1 MTTAPAIA
9 NARRPGQPMSDEQR
23 RAMWA
28 NIRGGGNRT
37 APTSTSALPGGV
49 AGPGESTSG
58 ISWKPVP
65 EEPAASSGTQ
75 TRTPFIPPP
84 VSKWDLFKAGVS
96 GFWEGAKGGATILAD
111 RLTFGAIDSLSDA
124 AEQYQGA
131 DYDFSRGASTVA
143 REALLAAAGI
153 GAAGKLKA
161 AFQGT
166 KYAGTAAAKHLSALS
181 AVGGFGTKSVLDDI
195 RENNPTL
202 NPYADKAFALASQL
216 AGYVGSIGLIGA
228 AGQYGGAL
236 MRSTGLAGIGKAALG
251 KLDAALGTVGKAI
264 AAPLPSGM
272 KSALGKLHKAYSG
285 FSDFTGSSIKELG
298 AALKA
303 PANLA
308 KARALSAKAA
318 SAATKANVV
327 KFTASQKAAAL
338 RQASKKA
345 FEASLKASGTPQ
357 GAKLY
362 KEAVNLSWQASE
374 TIARGVRAAAALTK
388 AAGKLTLKADALK
401 TATTAGLRKAAYVAG
416 MIGGVEARDE
426 LAIREYQRQARQAGR
441 EGMPFDIPQD
451 AARSAAGTLGAFAI
465 GTTGNPVEKLFR
477 PGLAAHQASIGA
489 YRAGYEAIQEE
500 AKREGWTDA
509 KLQRELA
516 KHAKTKPRDIA
527 GKGLWQ
533 VAPAAAAFV
542 NWKAGDAIARAKR
555 STIDVRGAD
564 GYADADTLRLTGSTV
579 RMLDMNAPEVAHP
592 GHNQPGHPERTT
604 GEYLGDA
611 AARRIA
617 ELVKPNQYVRIVQD
631 SNPKARE
638 PDKYGRTMAVVETL
652 PKPFDQL
659 LRIPYLGKIIP
670 ARDVNK
676 TLIREGLADIH
687 YRELSGRTDRA
698 EAYDKAREKAKAEGK
713 GIWSQYAQEE
723 YDRYAKTTPGF
734 KPWIGTEKTVAE
746 RQSAEYLKKT
756 GRIRP
761 DSEWADVASRA
772 GIGLMASGNSGLFGM
787 LPKAGTLTAQTW
799 NAALAALGAL
809 EYNERAERTIPR
821 STPPPASVKTD
832 YAREM
837 AALQRVWA
845 QRIADLN
852 AAP

>member
-23 RAMWA
+23 KAMWA
-28 NIRGGGNRT
+28 NIRGGGGGSGGGSQQSAAAT
-37 APTSTSALPGGV
+37 APTMDEINDRLRAQ
-49 AGPGESTSG
+49 G
-58 ISWKPVP
+58 IDVYDASKPVTWRDKLK
-65 EEPAASSGTQ
+65 AALG
-75 TRTPFIPPP
+75 
-84 VSKWDLFKAGVS
+84 
-96 GFWEGAKGGATILAD
+96 GFFEGAKGGGTILAD
-111 RLTFGAIDSLSDA
+111 RLTFGAVDSLSDA

-143 REALLAAAGI
+143 RESLLAAAGI
-153 GAAGKLKA
+153 GALGKLRA
-161 AFQGT
+161 AWQGT
-166 KYAGTAAAKHLSALS
+166 KYAGTAAAKHLSAVA

-195 RENNPTL
+195 REKNPTL
-202 NPYADKAFALASQL
+202 NPYADKALAMASQL
-216 AGYVGSIGLIGA
+216 AGYVGSIGAIGA
-228 AGQYGGAL
+228 VGKYGGAL
-236 MRSTGLAGIGKAALG
+236 LRSTGLANIGKAALG
-251 KLDAALGTVGKAI
+251 KLDNALGMFGKAI
-264 AAPLPSGM
+264 TAPFPAGM
-272 KSALGKLHKAYSG
+272 KAALGKLHKAYSG

-308 KARALSAKAA
+308 RARALSAKAA
-318 SAATKANVV
+318 SATTKANVA

-338 RQASKKA
+338 RKAAKNALDASQN
-345 FEASLKASGTPQ
+345 ASGTPQ
-357 GAKLY
+357 AAALY
-362 KEAVNLSWQASE
+362 RQSVNLSWQASE
-374 TIARGVRAAAALTK
+374 TAKRGIKAAAALTK
-388 AAGKLTLKADALK
+388 AAGKLALK
-401 TATTAGLRKAAYVAG
+401 SDAIKAETMAGLRKAAYVAG
-416 MIGGVEARDE
+416 MIGAVETRDE

-441 EGMPFDIPQD
+441 AGMPFDIPQD
-451 AARSAAGTLGAFAI
+451 AARGTAGTLGAFAI

-477 PGLAAHQASIGA
+477 PGLAAHQAAIGA

-500 AKREGWTDA
+500 ANREGWTDA

-659 LRIPYLGKIIP
+659 LRIPYVGKAIP
-670 ARDVNK
+670 ARDVNR
-676 TLIREGLADIH
+676 TLIREGLADIA
-687 YRELSGRTDRA
+687 YRQLSGRTDRA
-698 EAYDKAREKAKAEGK
+698 ESYDKAREQAKAEGL
-713 GIWSQYAQEE
+713 GIWSPYAREQYDA
-723 YDRYAKTTPGF
+723 YAKANPTFTP
-734 KPWIGTEKTVAE
+734 WVGTERTVAE
-746 RQSAEYLKKT
+746 RQAAEFSKKT

-761 DSEWADVASRA
+761 DSEWADIAKGA

-799 NAALAALGAL
+799 NAALAALGSL

-821 STPPPASVKTD
+821 STPPPASVQTD

-845 QRIADLN
+845 QRIAALN
-852 AAP
+852 AP